1 MSAAADQ
8 LKRIYPALQQSIDQ
22 GAVGFATACS
32 ANSQAEQAG
41 APGGA
46 VASPAMATAVAT
58 WQGDV
63 NMALDRVNATSP
75 KARGRA
81 LALQTWQ
88 ALATALTQ
96 LSQGMSMADPA
107 AGASTIE
114 QGQANLATYHQLA
127 AQLARAMR

>member
-8 LKRIYPALQQSIDQ
+8 LRRIYPALQQSIDQ
-22 GAVGFATACS
+22 GAFGFADACS
-32 ANSQAEQAG
+32 ATSQAEQSG

-58 WQGDV
+58 WQGNV

-81 LALQTWQ
+81 LALRTWQ
-88 ALATALTQ
+88 ALATALNQ
-96 LSQGMSMADPA
+96 LSQGMSMADAA
-107 AGASTIE
+107 AGTAAIE
-114 QGQANLATYHQLA
+114 QGQANLANYHQLA
-127 AQLARAMR
+127 AQLAKAMR

>member
-22 GAVGFATACS
+22 GAFGFADACS
-32 ANSQAEQAG
+32 AISQAEQSGTPAS
-41 APGGA
+41 A

-58 WQGDV
+58 WQGNV

-96 LSQGMSMADPA
+96 LSQGMSMADAA
-107 AGASTIE
+107 AGAALIE
-114 QGQANLATYHQLA
+114 QGQANLATYHTLT
-127 AQLARAMR
+127 AQLAKAMR

>member
-8 LKRIYPALQQSIDQ
+8 LKRIYPALQRSIDQ
-22 GAVGFATACS
+22 GAFGFADACS
-32 ANSQAEQAG
+32 AISQAEQSGTPAS
-41 APGGA
+41 A

-58 WQGDV
+58 WQGNV
-63 NMALDRVNATSP
+63 NMALDRVNATSS

-96 LSQGMSMADPA
+96 LSQGMSMADAA
-107 AGASTIE
+107 AGTALIE
-114 QGQANLATYHQLA
+114 QGQANLATYHTLT
-127 AQLARAMR
+127 AQLAKAMR

>member
-22 GAVGFATACS
+22 GAFGFADACS
-32 ANSQAEQAG
+32 AISQAEQSGTPAS
-41 APGGA
+41 A

-58 WQGDV
+58 WQGNV

-96 LSQGMSMADPA
+96 LSQGMSMADAA
-107 AGASTIE
+107 AGTALIE
-114 QGQANLATYHQLA
+114 QGQANLATYHTLT
-127 AQLARAMR
+127 AQLAKAMR

>member
-1 MSAAADQ
+1 MSAATDQ
-8 LKRIYPALQQSIDQ
+8 LRRIYPALQQRIDQ
-22 GAVGFATACS
+22 DAFAFAAACS
-32 ANSQAEQAG
+32 ANSQAEQSG
-41 APGGA
+41 APAGA